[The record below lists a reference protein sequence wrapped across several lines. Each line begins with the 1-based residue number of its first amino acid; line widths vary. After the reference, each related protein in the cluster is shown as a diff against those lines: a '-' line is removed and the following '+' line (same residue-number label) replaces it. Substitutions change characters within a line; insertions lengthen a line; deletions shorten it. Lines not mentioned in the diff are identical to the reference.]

1 MPKCNTIGATRV
13 TIVLLLS
20 LLTFTF
26 VGIHFYLFLAIEPQR
41 PGVSTLALLTSFVSP
56 TNKPPGSDNN
66 NPTSSGSGTSQLTS
80 TSATPA
86 PSAPSDQSPSPLFS
100 PEPLSD
106 REPEL
111 KINLHWMAPFFTSSG
126 YGSEA
131 IEFVLSLDSRLP
143 GRLSLRQFGDGETK
157 GYKKGLPAK
166 TQAILLR
173 LATKRLTKVVSVCH
187 SVPDSWYPAKA
198 RSARCPV
205 AHSVYSIGRTMFET
219 DKIPDGWAEKCN
231 SMDEVWVPTEF
242 HKDVFSTNG
251 VLREKLVVIPESVD
265 IEFFNPEKY
274 EPMSLKDAELTTFK
288 FLSIFKWEDRKG
300 WKDLLRAYL
309 TEFTSTE
316 PVALYILTHK
326 FGKAEPEKEY
336 EEFLGV
342 EKFNISTTLPRV
354 YLMNQDMAA
363 HLLPSLYKAVNA
375 FVIPSRGEGWGR
387 PHVEAMA
394 MELPLIATN
403 WSGPTA
409 FMNENNS
416 YPLEI
421 DGLENSTLVEGHK
434 WAKPSHTHLRKL
446 MRYLYQNPEEAK
458 EKGIEARKTMV
469 ESFSPKAVADIVA
482 QQLLKV
488 QKIVDERSKT

>member
-1 MPKCNTIGATRV
+1 
-13 TIVLLLS
+13 
-20 LLTFTF
+20 
-26 VGIHFYLFLAIEPQR
+26 
-41 PGVSTLALLTSFVSP
+41 
-56 TNKPPGSDNN
+56 
-66 NPTSSGSGTSQLTS
+66 
-80 TSATPA
+80 
-86 PSAPSDQSPSPLFS
+86 
-100 PEPLSD
+100 
-106 REPEL
+106 
-111 KINLHWMAPFFTSSG
+111 
-126 YGSEA
+126 
-131 IEFVLSLDSRLP
+131 
-143 GRLSLRQFGDGETK
+143 
-157 GYKKGLPAK
+157 
-166 TQAILLR
+166 
-173 LATKRLTKVVSVCH
+173 
-187 SVPDSWYPAKA
+187 
-198 RSARCPV
+198 
-205 AHSVYSIGRTMFET
+205 VYSIGRTMFET

-231 SMDEVWVPTEF
+231 TMDEIWVPTEF
-242 HKDVFSTNG
+242 HKDVFATNG
-251 VLREKLVVIPESVD
+251 VVKEKLIFVPESVD

-274 EPMSLKDAELTTFK
+274 EPMILKEAELSTFK

-309 TEFTSTE
+309 QEFNSTE

-342 EKFNISTTLPRV
+342 EKFNQSTTLPRV

-363 HLLPSLYKAVNA
+363 HLLPSLYKAANA

-421 DGLENSTLVEGHK
+421 DGLEPSTLVEGHK

-446 MRYLYQNPEEAK
+446 MRYLYQNPDEAK

-469 ESFSPKAVADIVA
+469 ESFSPKAVADIVV
-482 QQLLKV
+482 QQLIRV